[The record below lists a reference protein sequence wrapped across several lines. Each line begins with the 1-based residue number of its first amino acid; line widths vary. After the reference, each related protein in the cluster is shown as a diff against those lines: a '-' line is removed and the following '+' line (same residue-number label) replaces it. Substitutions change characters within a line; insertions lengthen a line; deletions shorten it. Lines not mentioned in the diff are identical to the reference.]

1 MSVTGRRL
9 IVLRADGWRARVP
22 RRGGAARLFAPGTT
36 LMSSSTLPIDHQKN
50 TANAHRARRAFS
62 VTELL
67 VVIGIILLLVGILL
81 PALRNA
87 RESGKR
93 TKTIATMQEF
103 IKACEAFQQDHGR
116 YPGIVPEDILASSP
130 SISGTENMLL
140 DLLGGARLLTPQDP
154 AGGPVDVNYN
164 NFGGTEIVFGSS
176 GYSLRFDVKRIGE
189 GPVINGKPHA
199 PYFSPKADEFG
210 PVIGQVDPVN
220 GNTPQLNGF
229 PDLLDAWGQPIMAIR
244 ARGSTG
250 PLVGAVGAAPL
261 PQFYGNGLLPYL
273 NSPGLGEFG
282 FDQIYSAGTNPAG
295 SILTV
300 AAQQQETLAQIIR
313 NPAFGAPDDPL
324 NQGNAKGRIVL
335 FSAGPDGIYFSA
347 HDGPGSPGNPDI
359 DIIDAAG
366 LSALQKNEYDDIV
379 QAGGA

>member
-1 MSVTGRRL
+1 MSCSSLT
-9 IVLRADGWRARVP
+9 VLRHG
-22 RRGGAARLFAPGTT
+22 
-36 LMSSSTLPIDHQKN
+36 
-50 TANAHRARRAFS
+50 TANARRAFS

-87 RESGKR
+87 REAGKR
-93 TKTIATMQEF
+93 AKTNATMQEF

-116 YPGIVPEDILASSP
+116 YPGIVPEDILAQFP
-130 SISGTENMLL
+130 SISGTENALL

-154 AGGPVDVNYN
+154 AGGPVDTDYD
-164 NFGGTEIVFGSS
+164 NFGGTEIVFGGT

-199 PYFSPKADEFG
+199 PYFAPKADEFG
-210 PVIGQVDPVN
+210 PTNGQVDPVN
-220 GNTPQLNGF
+220 GNTADANGI
-229 PDLLDAWGQPIMAIR
+229 PDLIDGWGQPIMYIR

-250 PLVGAVGAAPL
+250 PLVGAPGPPPPPV
-261 PQFYGNGLLPYL
+261 PQFFGNGLLPYL
-273 NSPGLGEFG
+273 NSTALGELG
-282 FDQIYSAGTNPAG
+282 LDQVYSAGGNPAG

-300 AAQQQETLAQIIR
+300 SGQQQETLAQIIR
-313 NPAFGAPDDPL
+313 NPAFGAPDEPL
-324 NQGNAKGRIVL
+324 DEGTTRGRIVL
-335 FSAGPDGIYFSA
+335 FSAGPDGLYFSA
-347 HDGPGSPGNPDI
+347 QDGLGTPANPVVN
-359 DIIDAAG
+359 IITAAG